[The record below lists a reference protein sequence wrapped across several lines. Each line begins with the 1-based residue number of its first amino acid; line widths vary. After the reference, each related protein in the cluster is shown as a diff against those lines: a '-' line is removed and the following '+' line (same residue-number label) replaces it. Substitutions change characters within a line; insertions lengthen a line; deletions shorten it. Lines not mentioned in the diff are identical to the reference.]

1 MGSWQRD
8 WNAKNLNVEM
18 KTKEVQRQNK
28 VKENVSKGMNGLEAM
43 IQTVLEANS
52 LNVHITN
59 RLLLIS

>member
-1 MGSWQRD
+1 
-8 WNAKNLNVEM
+8 M